1 MQGFKVSYLPLKN
14 SGLLDLDLLK
24 KTIDESK

>member
-1 MQGFKVSYLPLKN
+1 MQGFKVTYLPLKTN
-14 SGLLDLDLLK
+14 GLLDLDLLK